1 MLESLFDK
9 APVDVAKFL
18 KAGFFIWLLQW
29 LLLLIQRRPSMTFI
43 ECNLNWT
50 SLFWV
55 LIVSHNSLFYFYFLD
70 MAFLMEMLLS
80 KFIEI
85 TLRHGCSPVNLL
97 HVFRKPFTNNNS
109 KRLLLHGIIFNLVEN
124 QNAFSLFQSF
134 LVYAILCHR
143 INVFN
148 SFCFFIIRQKTKA
161 K

>member
-1 MLESLFDK
+1 MARSSHPEVFLGNGILNICN
-9 APVDVAKFL
+9 KFSVEHPCRSVISI
-18 KAGFFIWLLQW
+18 K
-29 LLLLIQRRPSMTFI
+29 
-43 ECNLNWT
+43 
-50 SLFWV
+50 V
-55 LIVSHNSLFYFYFLD
+55 LSN
-70 MAFLMEMLLS
+70 
-80 KFIEI
+80 FIEI

>member
-97 HVFRKPFTNNNS
+97 HVFRTLFS
-109 KRLLLHGIIFNLVEN
+109 KNASGWLLLLQESRGLINFWDKRVLYICSARIQLLLDLTH
-124 QNAFSLFQSF
+124 AK
-134 LVYAILCHR
+134 YLCR
-143 INVFN
+143 DY
-148 SFCFFIIRQKTKA
+148 
-161 K
+161 

>member
-1 MLESLFDK
+1 MSNWRKFWCFLHGQKQPSRGVPRKRYSEYMQQIFRRTPMPKFDFNK
-9 APVDVAKFL
+9 SSQQL
-18 KAGFFIWLLQW
+18 YW
-29 LLLLIQRRPSMTFI
+29 
-43 ECNLNWT
+43 NHT
-50 SLFWV
+50 SAWV
-55 LIVSHNSLFYFYFLD
+55 FSS
-70 MAFLMEMLLS
+70 
-80 KFIEI
+80 
-85 TLRHGCSPVNLL
+85 NLL